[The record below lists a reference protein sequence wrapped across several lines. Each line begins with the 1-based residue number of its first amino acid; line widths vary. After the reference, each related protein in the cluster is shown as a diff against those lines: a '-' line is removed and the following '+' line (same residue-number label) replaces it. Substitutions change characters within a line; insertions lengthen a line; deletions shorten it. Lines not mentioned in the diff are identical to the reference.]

1 MNLLSETEDKLKELD
16 LTLDDILFVAC
27 TESEYGSDF
36 IFMNKD
42 TFVKNAGS
50 VNYDNGY
57 GSQEIKNNLTIYTK
71 THIIYRFEYDGAECW
86 KYVPTIAGLDEFLQD
101 EKNWKEFKFES
112 KDYYKYEEQIP
123 F

>member
-27 TESEYGSDF
+27 TESEYGSDY

-42 TFVKNAGS
+42 TFINNARS

-57 GSQEIKNNLTIYTK
+57 GTQEIKNNLTVYTRDY
-71 THIIYRFEYDGAECW
+71 IICRFEYDGAECW
-86 KYVPTIAGLDEFLQD
+86 KYVPTIIGLDQFLQD

-112 KDYYKYEEQIP
+112 KDYFSHEEQIP

>member
-1 MNLLSETEDKLKELD
+1 MNLLSETEQKLKELD
-16 LTLDDILFVAC
+16 LTLDDIQFVMC
-27 TESEYGSDF
+27 TESEYGNDF

-86 KYVPTIAGLDEFLQD
+86 KYVPTIIGLDEFLQD

>member
-1 MNLLSETEDKLKELD
+1 MNLLSETEQKLKELN
-16 LTLDDILFVAC
+16 LTLDDIQFVMC
-27 TESEYGSDF
+27 TKSEYGSDF

-42 TFVKNAGS
+42 IFVKNARS

>member
-50 VNYDNGY
+50 VNYHNGY

>member
-1 MNLLSETEDKLKELD
+1 MNLLSETEQKLKELD

-101 EKNWKEFKFES
+101 EKNWKEFKFEL
-112 KDYYKYEEQIP
+112 KDYYEKKIP

>member
-57 GSQEIKNNLTIYTK
+57 GSQEIKNNLAIYTK

>member
-1 MNLLSETEDKLKELD
+1 MNLLNETEQKLKELN
-16 LTLDDILFVAC
+16 LTLDDIQFVMC
-27 TESEYGSDF
+27 TESEYDSDF

-42 TFVKNAGS
+42 TFVKNAQS

-112 KDYYKYEEQIP
+112 KDYYNNEEQIP

>member
-1 MNLLSETEDKLKELD
+1 MNLLSETEDKLKGLD

>member
-1 MNLLSETEDKLKELD
+1 MNLLNETEQKLKELD
-16 LTLDDILFVAC
+16 LTLNDIQFVMC
-27 TESEYGSDF
+27 TESEYDSDF
-36 IFMNKD
+36 IFINKD
-42 TFVKNAGS
+42 TFVKNAKS

>member
-42 TFVKNAGS
+42 TFVKNARS

>member
-16 LTLDDILFVAC
+16 LKLDDILFVAC
-27 TESEYGSDF
+27 TESEYGSDYV
-36 IFMNKD
+36 FMNKD
-42 TFVKNAGS
+42 TFIKNAAS

-86 KYVPTIAGLDEFLQD
+86 KYVPTIVGLDEFLQD

>member
-1 MNLLSETEDKLKELD
+1 MNLLSETEQKLKELN
-16 LTLDDILFVAC
+16 LTLDDIQFVMC
-27 TESEYGSDF
+27 TESEYSSDF

-86 KYVPTIAGLDEFLQD
+86 KYIPTIAGLDEFLQD

>member
-1 MNLLSETEDKLKELD
+1 MNLLSETEYKLKELD
-16 LTLDDILFVAC
+16 LMLDDIQFVMC
-27 TESEYGSDF
+27 TESEYGNDF

-42 TFVKNAGS
+42 TFVKNAQS

-86 KYVPTIAGLDEFLQD
+86 KYVPTIVGLDEFLQD

>member
-1 MNLLSETEDKLKELD
+1 MNLLSETEQKLKELN

-27 TESEYGSDF
+27 TESEYGSDYV
-36 IFMNKD
+36 FMNKD
-42 TFVKNAGS
+42 TFIKNAAS
-50 VNYDNGY
+50 VIYDNGY

-86 KYVPTIAGLDEFLQD
+86 KYVPTITGLDEFLQD

>member
-1 MNLLSETEDKLKELD
+1 M
-16 LTLDDILFVAC
+16 C

-86 KYVPTIAGLDEFLQD
+86 KYVPTITGLDEFLQD

>member
-1 MNLLSETEDKLKELD
+1 MNLLSETKQKLKELD
-16 LTLDDILFVAC
+16 LTLNDIQFVMC
-27 TESEYGSDF
+27 TESEYDSDYV
-36 IFMNKD
+36 FMNKD
-42 TFVKNAGS
+42 TFINNART

-57 GSQEIKNNLTIYTK
+57 GSQEIKNNLTLYTK

-101 EKNWKEFKFES
+101 EKNWKEFKFDS

>member
-1 MNLLSETEDKLKELD
+1 MNLLSETEQKLKELG
-16 LTLDDILFVAC
+16 LTLDDIQFVMC

-42 TFVKNAGS
+42 TFVKNAQF

-57 GSQEIKNNLTIYTK
+57 GSQEIIILKRLSLLTKAYSRRFISLLEMARLVQLINVVVCYVKFRTLTK
-71 THIIYRFEYDGAECW
+71 SN
-86 KYVPTIAGLDEFLQD
+86 IAT
-101 EKNWKEFKFES
+101 
-112 KDYYKYEEQIP
+112 EQLKCTTVLSGY

>member
-42 TFVKNAGS
+42 TFVKNAQS

>member
-1 MNLLSETEDKLKELD
+1 MNLLSETEQKLKELN
-16 LTLDDILFVAC
+16 LTLDDIQFVMC
-27 TESEYGSDF
+27 TKSEYGSDF

-42 TFVKNAGS
+42 IFVKNARS

-112 KDYYKYEEQIP
+112 KDYYKYEEQIS